1 MKISII
7 EQQFDPWQALSEYQ
21 KTHTQNAAKY
31 GATAVF
37 VGTMRDLNEEQIISD
52 MFLEHYPG
60 MTEKYL
66 EKISQQLVSKYQ
78 LMDVFVIHR
87 VGHISPDETIVLV
100 AVWSAHRKQAF
111 EACREL
117 MEELKSKAP
126 FWKKET
132 LKSGKQQ
139 WVEHNTKG
147 Y

>member
-1 MKISII
+1 MKITII
-7 EQQFDPWQALSEYQ
+7 EKQFDPWQTLSDYQ
-21 KTHTQNAAKY
+21 KPDSQFAAKY

-37 VGTMRDLNEEQIISD
+37 VGTMRDLNEDQAVSN

-66 EKISQQLVSKYQ
+66 DKISQQLISKYQ
-78 LMDVFVIHR
+78 LMDVLVVHR

-132 LKSGKQQ
+132 LKSGKQH
-139 WVEHNTKG
+139 WLEHNTKG

>member
-1 MKISII
+1 MKVTIT
-7 EQQFDPWQALSEYQ
+7 EEAFDPYQ
-21 KTHTQNAAKY
+21 EVSRYQNENSAYTGKY

-37 VGTMRDLNEEQIISD
+37 VGTMRDLNDGDEVRE

-66 EKISQQLVSKYQ
+66 ETICHQAIEQYQ
-78 LMDVFVIHR
+78 LFDVLVIHR
-87 VGHISPDETIVLV
+87 VGAIQPDQSIVLV
-100 AVWSAHRKQAF
+100 AVWSGHRKEAF
-111 EACREL
+111 EACREI

-126 FWKKET
+126 FWKKES
-132 LKSGKQQ
+132 LNGGQER

>member
-1 MKISII
+1 MQIKVIA
-7 EQQFDPWQALSEYQ
+7 QAFDPWQLISDYQ
-21 KTHTQNAAKY
+21 QEQTEHTGKY

-37 VGTMRDLNEEQIISD
+37 VGTMRDLNEDQSISE

-66 EKISQQLVSKYQ
+66 EKISRELMIKHQV
-78 LMDVFVIHR
+78 MDVLLIHR
-87 VGHISPDETIVLV
+87 VGHIRPDESIVLV

-117 MEELKSKAP
+117 MEDLKSKAP

-132 LKSGKQQ
+132 LKTGQQ
-139 WVEHNTKG
+139 HWVEHNTKG